1 MTVAFGVAVATEGPA
16 EEEAALAA
24 AAGFGLLRGDCSSSS
39 SCSRLRRSVGGT
51 RIGENGPFDGGVK
64 LFEGTG
70 IRGSPRGLI
79 VGRGGGFQT
88 GSGGVKTFD
97 I

>member
-1 MTVAFGVAVATEGPA
+1 
-16 EEEAALAA
+16 
-24 AAGFGLLRGDCSSSS
+24 
-39 SCSRLRRSVGGT
+39 
-51 RIGENGPFDGGVK
+51 VK